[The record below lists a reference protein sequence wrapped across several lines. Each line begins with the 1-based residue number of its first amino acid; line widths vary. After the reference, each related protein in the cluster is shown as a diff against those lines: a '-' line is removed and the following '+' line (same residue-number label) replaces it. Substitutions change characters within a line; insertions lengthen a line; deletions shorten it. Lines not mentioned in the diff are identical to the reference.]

1 MNGSS
6 NDVEINDVREQK
18 EFKGITFSAFKK
30 TDVKKELLKN
40 MIESRIEQAC
50 YWTAEFIC
58 AGHFSD
64 LWEFILYFYSRY
76 IHLGNPKLAIYLE
89 MRIKQFK
96 ELVSIG
102 YNGNEIKLRNN
113 GKIRKMFCEII
124 CVLCFA
130 KRRHCFEEIKIKK
143 ADFDL
148 TQMTDRFK
156 APSVSYANS
165 IMKEK
170 DPKELF
176 ISLNEFVYNISKD
189 GKHGINACY
198 WMEWILEYE
207 TICHSKKEKCKCER
221 RSQMPVESIYQMD
234 IVWILWDAILK
245 ESLNR
250 DAFVQKITKSLLQLF
265 TLKYNHS
272 CAKKRKFILYFA
284 ISLLTEPVSTE
295 EEIIKNKEQVGQI
308 IDKIDT
314 LYKQIK
320 KNEISPNMDYL
331 YQNVKRS
338 NLDKTIEKLE
348 KMNHFGETFVPRSNF
363 S

>member
-1 MNGSS
+1 MN
-6 NDVEINDVREQK
+6 DTEINDIREQK

-40 MIESRIEQAC
+40 MIASRIESVC

-58 AGHFSD
+58 AGHFEEI
-64 LWEFILYFYSRY
+64 WEIILYFYSRY

-89 MRIKQFK
+89 WRIQQFK
-96 ELVSIG
+96 EIIQVG

-113 GKIRKMFCEII
+113 AKIRRMFCEIM

-130 KRRHCFEEIKIKK
+130 KRKHSFEEIKIKK
-143 ADFDL
+143 EDFDL

-156 APSVSYANS
+156 APFITYAPR
-165 IMKEK
+165 IMLKE

-176 ISLNEFVYNISKD
+176 ISVNEFIFNISTD
-189 GKHGINACY
+189 GKNCISACY
-198 WMEWILEYE
+198 WMEWIMEYE
-207 TICHSKKEKCKCER
+207 AICRAKKEQCKCER
-221 RSQMPVESIYQMD
+221 REYMPVSTSSQMD

-245 ESLNR
+245 E
-250 DAFVQKITKSLLQLF
+250 AAAPHHPVFVQKIMQSLLKLF
-265 TLKYNHS
+265 TLKYNAG
-272 CAKKRKFILYFA
+272 CYKKRKFLLYFA
-284 ISLLTEPVSTE
+284 ISLLTEPVAIE

-308 IDKIDT
+308 VDKIDI

-331 YQNVKRS
+331 YQNVKKS

-348 KMNHFGETFVPRSNF
+348 KMNHFGDSFVPRTS
-363 S
+363 